1 MLPASLTPPM
11 TPTLDV
17 RRITPLRGPNGWSCT
32 PVLEVLL
39 AIGDL
44 EDWPSHRI
52 PGFADRLLDWMPA
65 LADHRDEDGPD
76 SFAERLARG
85 VSAAHAVEHVA
96 LALQRLAGMRGG
108 FGCTRATRER
118 GAYLI
123 AVSCWQE
130 DVTTAAVSAARDLVL
145 AAMESGRTF
154 AVADVVTALREQAD
168 DLCLGPSTDA
178 IVRAAEERRIPAIRL
193 TDGNLVQLGHGSRQR
208 RIWTAETDRTSAIAE
223 GISRDKSLTKQ
234 LIACCGVPIPEGRR
248 VTSPEEA
255 WEAAQAVG
263 VPVVVKP
270 VDGNHGRGVVLGLT
284 TEDEVRAAYPIALA
298 EGSGVLVERF
308 VPGDEHRLLVV
319 GGRLVA
325 AARGEAAYVIGD
337 GRHTIEALIESQLNS
352 DPRRGGTEDHPLN
365 PVRIDSAV
373 RVELRHQGFTPES
386 VPPADTRVLIQR
398 NGNMSLDVTDEVHPA
413 VAARAVLAAKIV
425 GLDIAGIDLV
435 AEDIRQ
441 PLEAQRGAI
450 VEVNAGPGLMF
461 HLKPTTGPG
470 QPVGQ
475 AIVDHLFEAG
485 DDGRIP
491 VVGVTGTHG
500 TTRVARLVAHLLH
513 LHGLRTGLVCDDGV
527 FVDRRRLHRAG
538 GTTWQRGQDL
548 LLNRGLDAVV
558 IENGLHAILTEGLPY
573 DRCRIGVVTGL
584 DLAVPV
590 SVPGLPDGDADLR
603 AAGAQVNAARAG
615 GTTILNADEARA
627 ADLARLSDG
636 EVILFGRRDDSP
648 ALADHLARGGRA
660 VFLRGDRVIASVDG
674 QDALLAD
681 FASCSASAR
690 PHTLHDEH
698 AALAAVAA
706 AWALDLPADLL
717 RTGLATFAWQGTL
730 ESVR

>member
-1 MLPASLTPPM
+1 M

-17 RRITPLRGPNGWSCT
+17 RRITPLRGPNAWSCT

-39 AIGDL
+39 AIGPL

-52 PGFADRLLDWMPA
+52 PGFTDRLLAWMPA
-65 LADHRDEDGPD
+65 LADHRDEDGPE
-76 SFAERLARG
+76 SFAERLAAG
-85 VSAAHAVEHVA
+85 VSAAQAVEHVT
-96 LALQRLAGMRGG
+96 LALQRLAGMPGG
-108 FGCTRATRER
+108 FGCTRSTSER
-118 GAYLI
+118 GVYRV
-123 AVSCWQE
+123 AVNAWQE
-130 DVTTAAVSAARDLVL
+130 DVTAAAVHAACELVL
-145 AAMESGRTF
+145 AAMEADRAF
-154 AVADVVTALREQAD
+154 DVAAAVTALRELAD

-178 IVRAAEERRIPAIRL
+178 IVRAAEERRIPAVRL
-193 TDGNLVQLGHGSRQR
+193 TDGNLVQLGYGSRQR

-223 GISRDKSLTKQ
+223 GISRDKGLTKQ

-248 VTSPEEA
+248 VTSPAEA
-255 WEAAQAVG
+255 WEAARDIG

-284 TEDEVRAAYPIALA
+284 TEEEVRAAYPVALA

-319 GGRLVA
+319 GGRVVA
-325 AARGEAAYVIGD
+325 AARGEAAYVTGD
-337 GRHTIEALIESQLNS
+337 GRSSIEALIASQLNS

-386 VPPADTRVLIQR
+386 VPPVSTRVLIQR

-435 AEDIRQ
+435 AEDISQ

-461 HLKPTTGPG
+461 HLKPTSGPG
-470 QPVGQ
+470 RPVGQ
-475 AIVDHLFEAG
+475 AIVDHLFESG

-513 LHGLRTGLVCDDGV
+513 LHGLRTGLACDDGV
-527 FVDRRRLHRAG
+527 FVDRRRLNRSG
-538 GTTWQRGQDL
+538 GTPWHRGQDL
-548 LLNRGLDAVV
+548 LLNRSLDAVV
-558 IENGLHAILTEGLPY
+558 IENGLRAILTEGLPY

-584 DLAVPV
+584 DAAA
-590 SVPGLPDGDADLR
+590 PGRPDAEEDLR
-603 AAGAQVNAARAG
+603 AAGAQVNAARSG
-615 GTTILNADEARA
+615 GTTILNADDLRA

-648 ALADHLARGGRA
+648 ALAEHLARGGRA
-660 VFLRGDRVIASVDG
+660 AFLRGDRVIASVDG

-681 FASCSASAR
+681 FASCSAAAR
-690 PHTLHDEH
+690 PHTVHDEH

-717 RTGLATFAWQGTL
+717 RTGLSTFAWQATP